1 MSNIIDY
8 QLTVYCYKLDV
19 LLIYFYVWFS
29 YKYMSDTVMDFCL
42 FFVLSKSPLWG
53 KVGKNH
59 CARIEIKMFHPIYN
73 LKSRVNIYKISSIK
87 ILACIC

>member
-42 FFVLSKSPLWG
+42 FFVLSKSPL
-53 KVGKNH
+53 
-59 CARIEIKMFHPIYN
+59 
-73 LKSRVNIYKISSIK
+73 
-87 ILACIC
+87 